1 MRVYISSKVVD
12 KYYPFLEKR
21 KEEINKALGCEPEWN
36 PNPNA
41 RDKTITLQYQTDLS
55 DPIKVEES
63 IDWLVKHTL
72 VFRDV
77 FSKEVKN
84 IET

>member
-1 MRVYISSKVVD
+1 MWLN
-12 KYYPFLEKR
+12 LER
-21 KEEINKALGCEPEWN
+21 ILRLINKAIGCEPEWN

-55 DPIKVEES
+55 DPVKVEES
-63 IDWLVKHTL
+63 IDWLVKYTI

-84 IET
+84 IKA